1 MLRVEWMRA
10 LPSRNHGAQNVKVVH
25 HFRISGKRMFFRWG
39 RLCGRAKFNLDPRT
53 VPENRDEPL
62 ISYSFC
68 AIEREEQKARSPLQ
82 IVSGNNVLPP
92 IRLLLEKNQFW
103 PDLMK
108 IFPLFLPLFFFYKI
122 ISLVRELYQISS
134 LELVEESIIL
144 DNFVRVVIKIR
155 RKLKKNIRRENCSI
169 RISLEKIILNA
180 SIVHF

>member
-1 MLRVEWMRA
+1 
-10 LPSRNHGAQNVKVVH
+10 
-25 HFRISGKRMFFRWG
+25 MFFRWG

-92 IRLLLEKNQFW
+92 HSFVVGKELVLAGLDENF
-103 PDLMK
+103 LS
-108 IFPLFLPLFFFYKI
+108 FSLFSFSIDNFIGARIVLD
-122 ISLVRELYQISS
+122 

>member
-92 IRLLLEKNQFW
+92 HSFVVGK
-103 PDLMK
+103 
-108 IFPLFLPLFFFYKI
+108 
-122 ISLVRELYQISS
+122 
-134 LELVEESIIL
+134 ELVLAGLDENFLSFSLFSFSIDNFIGARIIL
-144 DNFVRVVIKIR
+144 DFEFGTR
-155 RKLKKNIRRENCSI
+155 R
-169 RISLEKIILNA
+169 RIDY
-180 SIVHF
+180 FG

>member
-108 IFPLFLPLFFFYKI
+108 IFSLSPSFLFLQI
-122 ISLVRELYQISS
+122 ISLVHELYQISS

-144 DNFVRVVIKIR
+144 DNFVQVIKIR